1 MVYSAA
7 LPASTLQTRMTSR
20 ILLIETS
27 QQCCSVALS
36 GDPVLSED
44 IFEARSHARD
54 LLPMI
59 QRVLQRGDMAL
70 QALDALAFGQGPGSF
85 TGVRIAASAI
95 QGLAYGAQ
103 LPVVALSSLAMLAK
117 SCVVRE
123 QLQSATIIAA
133 VDARMGEIYAGVYQ
147 FKAGELST
155 LVADALYSPEVLQG
169 IVDAQEPSSLYFT
182 GSAAPLLNLAAE
194 VTFSEGFALA
204 ADSLDMA
211 QQQFAANAA
220 VTPEQALPQ
229 YLRGSSAWQKSKPL
243 N

>member
-1 MVYSAA
+1 MS
-7 LPASTLQTRMTSR
+7 SR

-36 GDPVLSED
+36 TDPVLSED

-59 QRVLQRGDMAL
+59 QRLLQRAGISL
-70 QALDALAFGQGPGSF
+70 KELDALAFGQGPGSF

-123 QLQSATIIAA
+123 GVENARIVAA
-133 VDARMGEIYAGVYQ
+133 VDARMGEVYAGVYDYQ
-147 FKAGELST
+147 QGQLHAVSQ
-155 LVADALYSPEVLQG
+155 DALLSPAQLQQ
-169 IVDAQEPSSLYFT
+169 IIETAVDMPLYLT
-182 GSAAPLLNLAAE
+182 GSAAELITLPAA
-194 VTFSEGFALA
+194 VQYSEGLALA

-211 QQQFAANAA
+211 SRLFAEGAA
-220 VTPEQALPQ
+220 VTAEEALPQ
-229 YLRGSSAWQKSKPL
+229 YLRGSSAWQKSNPSV
-243 N
+243 